1 MFTKHL
7 HPLLFKI
14 QDFNPTLKG
23 KYVHVCFF
31 SYKKALRHVQSLEVL
46 ISLPDYFRLQLQVLL
61 HIIYR
66 GLPVPVHVWG
76 GVSTISQNVSP

>member
-14 QDFNPTLKG
+14 QNFNPTLKG
-23 KYVHVCFF
+23 KFV
-31 SYKKALRHVQSLEVL
+31 YKKALHHVSLEVL

-66 GLPVPVHVWG
+66 GLPVSVHVWG